1 MLEIFMAKDSMPVS
15 PRPESFRANKK
26 TDKAADIAP
35 EYDNGRLLR
44 RLVLKTTRAYTR
56 PSDGVPSD

>member
-44 RLVLKTTRAYTR
+44 ALY
-56 PSDGVPSD
+56 